1 MLLIPNRTLHHR
13 IATAISDEIAAGR
26 LRSADR
32 LPSESDLSRQFGV
45 SRATI
50 RTALQSLAREGLV
63 ETQPG
68 RGTFVT
74 TAVSEEPDEL
84 MSFTEMG
91 RQSGLTSTAKV
102 LAQEMVPA
110 TIEDAELFG
119 IAPGSDV
126 FVLKRLRLLDG
137 VAVSIDRSRIRSALA
152 PALMDVDFRTESL
165 YDALDR
171 SGAAPVRADYAVR
184 AAAADKQQARLLG
197 VTVGTPLLHATTKG
211 HTRTGQIIEL
221 GEMAYRGDRY
231 RFRAT
236 LRRRASA
243 Q

>member
-1 MLLIPNRTLHHR
+1 MLLIPNRSLHQR
-13 IATAISDEIAAGR
+13 IATTISDEIAAGR
-26 LRSADR
+26 LRPADR
-32 LPSESDLSRQFGV
+32 LPSEAHLSRQFGV
-45 SRATI
+45 SRATV
-50 RTALQSLAREGLV
+50 RTALQTLAREGLV

-84 MSFTEMG
+84 MSFTAMG
-91 RQSGLTSTAKV
+91 QQSGLTATAKV
-102 LAQEMVPA
+102 LTQEIVPA
-110 TIEDAELFG
+110 SIEDAELFG
-119 IAPGSDV
+119 IAPGSDL

-152 PALMDVDFRTESL
+152 PALMGVDFRTESL
-165 YDALDR
+165 YEALDS

-184 AAAADKQQARLLG
+184 AVAADKSQARLLG
-197 VTVGTPLLHATTKG
+197 VVVGSPLLHATTKG
-211 HTRTGQIIEL
+211 HSRTGQIIEL
-221 GEMAYRGDRY
+221 GDMAYRGDRY

-236 LRRRASA
+236 LRRGSGG